1 MVQLYN
7 YTDKEIEILLKSIV
21 ILIDT
26 REQQNDH
33 ILEYLDKKK
42 IKHEKMKLNHGDYSF
57 YIPKDTEL
65 GIVRDLYFKDIVSI
79 ERKGSLEELS
89 SNFTVGRTNIEEE
102 FTRKNGKM
110 YLMIENAT
118 YEDIVK
124 HNYNTQYEPKSFI
137 ATLKT
142 YEARYNINT
151 SFVTKGGAG
160 NYIYYTFRYYL
171 REYLKRGL
179 I

>member
-7 YTDKEIEILLKSIV
+7 YTDKEIETLLKSIV

-26 REQQNDH
+26 REQQNEH
-33 ILEYLDKKK
+33 ILEYLDKQK

-57 YIPKDTEL
+57 YIPKNIEL

-89 SNFTVGRTNIEEE
+89 GNFTVGRANIEEE

-110 YLMIENAT
+110 YLMIENAN

-151 SFVTKGGAG
+151 SFVSKVGAG

-171 REYLKRGL
+171 REYLKRGF

>member
-1 MVQLYN
+1 MIQLYR
-7 YTDKEIEILLKSIV
+7 YTDKEIDALLKSII

-26 REQQNDH
+26 REQQNEH
-33 ILEYLDKKK
+33 ILEYLDKQK
-42 IKHEKMKLNHGDYSF
+42 IKHEKMKLNYGDYSF
-57 YIPKDTEL
+57 YIPQNMEL

-89 SNFTVGRTNIEEE
+89 SNFTVGRANIEEE

-110 YLMIENAT
+110 YLMIENAN

-171 REYLKRGL
+171 REYLKRGT

>member
-7 YTDKEIEILLKSIV
+7 YKDSELEILLDSIV
-21 ILIDT
+21 ILVDT
-26 REQQNDH
+26 REQENGH
-33 ILEYLDKKK
+33 ILEYLNKKN
-42 IKHEKMKLNHGDYSF
+42 IKYKKMKLEYGDYSF
-57 YIPKDTEL
+57 YIPKNTEL
-65 GIVRDLYFKDIVSI
+65 GIVRDLYFKDVVSI

-89 SNFTVGRTNIEEE
+89 SNFTVGRANIEEE
-102 FTRKNGKM
+102 FTRKSGKM
-110 YLMIENAT
+110 YLMVEDAT

-124 HNYNTQYEPKSFI
+124 HNYKTKYEPKSFI

-151 SFVTKGGAG
+151 SFVSKVGAG